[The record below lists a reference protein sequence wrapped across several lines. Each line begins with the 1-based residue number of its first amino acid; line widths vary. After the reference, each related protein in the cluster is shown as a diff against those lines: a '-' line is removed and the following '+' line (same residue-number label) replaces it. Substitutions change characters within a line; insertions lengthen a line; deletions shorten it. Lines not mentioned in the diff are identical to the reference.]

1 MASDPSG
8 DGWAVLAL
16 FVFGV
21 AAALI
26 LLVAFDGGDGTMSK
40 ARRGR

>member
-1 MASDPSG
+1 MASDPFG

-26 LLVAFDGGDGTMSK
+26 LLVAF
-40 ARRGR
+40 R